1 MGVSEH
7 FLRNFPFVFN
17 FILCIF
23 FQEQESEQLV
33 PEVENGNA
41 KLNGS
46 ALNGTIVEDLNVSV
60 KPAPTTGPKFGWIKG
75 VLVSM

>member
-1 MGVSEH
+1 M
-7 FLRNFPFVFN
+7 
-17 FILCIF
+17 
-23 FQEQESEQLV
+23 

-60 KPAPTTGPKFGWIKG
+60 KPAPTAGPKFGWIKG
-75 VLVSM
+75 VLVSMR

>member
-1 MGVSEH
+1 MAVELGEEFTLNH
-7 FLRNFPFVFN
+7 FLY
-17 FILCIF
+17 F

-75 VLVSM
+75 VLVSMR